1 METTSLFT
9 LLAQAGWTMV
19 PLYACSLAAFLVLIR
34 KLVQFVHEKVGDT
47 SILSDP
53 SLDGNDREAQVRA
66 CEANGSP
73 LARVLAVAAAKS
85 EDRPRAEEAAMRKAV
100 AELDHFEAWIPL
112 LGFLAQ
118 AAPLF
123 GLLGTVVGM
132 VDLFASMES
141 AGNEVSTTTLSSGI
155 WKALLTT
162 AAGLV
167 IAIPALGAHL
177 WFSRQLQL
185 LQHRMEEGVGRILER
200 AP

>member
-19 PLYACSLAAFLVLIR
+19 PLYVCSLAAFLVLVR
-34 KLVQFVHEKVGDT
+34 KFIQFTHEKVGDT
-47 SILSDP
+47 SILANP
-53 SLDGNDREAQVRA
+53 LLDGPDRDALVKA
-66 CEANGSP
+66 CEANDSP
-73 LARVLAVAAAKS
+73 LARVLAVAAARAD
-85 EDRPRAEEAAMRKAV
+85 DRKRAEEAAMRKAV
-100 AELDHFEAWIPL
+100 SELDHFEAWIPL

>member
-1 METTSLFT
+1 MESTSLFT

-19 PLYACSLAAFLVLIR
+19 PLYLCSLAAFVVLIR

-47 SILSDP
+47 TILANPLVDEGD
-53 SLDGNDREAQVRA
+53 LDALASA
-66 CEANGSP
+66 CDAHGSP
-73 LARVLAVAAAKS
+73 LSRVLAIAARRAA
-85 EDRPRAEEAAMRKAV
+85 DPQRAEEAATRQAV
-100 AELDHFEAWIPL
+100 AELDHYESWVPL

-118 AAPLF
+118 VAPLF
-123 GLLGTVVGM
+123 GLLGTVIGM
-132 VDLFASMES
+132 VDLFASMET

-162 AAGLV
+162 AAGLI

-177 WFSRQLQL
+177 WLTRQLQL

-200 AP
+200 SR

>member
-1 METTSLFT
+1 METTYLFT
-9 LLAQAGWTMV
+9 LLGQAGWTMV
-19 PLYACSLAAFLVLIR
+19 PLYLCSLAAFLVLIR

-47 SILSDP
+47 GILDDP
-53 SLDGNDREAQVRA
+53 AMQSGDPEAIVRA
-66 CEANGSP
+66 CESADTP
-73 LARVLAVAAAKS
+73 LSRVLAVAAARAD
-85 EDRPRAEEAAMRKAV
+85 DRQRAEEAASRKAV
-100 AELDHFEAWIPL
+100 AELDHYESWVPL

-123 GLLGTVVGM
+123 GLLGTVIGM

-177 WFSRQLQL
+177 WFTRQLQL

-200 AP
+200 VP

>member
-1 METTSLFT
+1 METTALFT

-19 PLYACSLAAFLVLIR
+19 PLYICSLAAFLVLVR

-47 SILSDP
+47 SILADPIMSSD
-53 SLDGNDREAQVRA
+53 DRDALVKA
-66 CEANGSP
+66 CEANDSP
-73 LARVLAVAAAKS
+73 LSRVLAVAAAKA
-85 EDRPRAEEAAMRKAV
+85 DNRQRAEEAAMRKAV
-100 AELDHFEAWIPL
+100 SELDHFEAWIPL

-200 AP
+200 VP